1 MHRHGEELADPTAYA
16 RQQLVRA
23 ATGWQQRLRV
33 GDLLGDSS
41 LLAGTTGLP
50 GFTTGAPVDPGPR
63 TELATAL
70 AALPPRARA
79 ALVLRYGADLTEA
92 ATADALGTSVAETRE
107 VLLLGLQRLRELV
120 PGDDALDARLRA
132 DLTARAADV
141 IADPGQAA
149 ASALEGARDRRRHLA
164 GLAAVAGFLVLVVAR
179 GGADRLAR
187 TRPGPAPQRRDRAR
201 CGVVLAQLRAAATSG
216 QVNGSRS
223 AMPTRFRYRTTIPY
237 ESTSDVSV

>member
-1 MHRHGEELADPTAYA
+1 VTERSFQDFVAEQSTGLLRIGFLLTNDRSRGRDLLQLALIAVHRHGDELADPPAYA

-33 GDLLGDSS
+33 GDLLGESS

-50 GFTTGAPVDPGPR
+50 GFNAGAPVDPGPR

-92 ATADALGTSVAETRE
+92 ATADALNTSVAETRE

-141 IADPGQAA
+141 TADPRQATA
-149 ASALEGARDRRRHLA
+149 LALEGARDRRRHLA
-164 GLAAVAGFLVLVVAR
+164 GLAAVAGFVVLVVLVVA
-179 GGADRLAR
+179 L
-187 TRPGPAPQRRDRAR
+187 T
-201 CGVVLAQLRAAATSG
+201 V
-216 QVNGSRS
+216 
-223 AMPTRFRYRTTIPY
+223 
-237 ESTSDVSV
+237 